1 MARAIVV
8 VAVAALSL
16 SACHS
21 PVAEPRTMHFFQ
33 EHEAERADVIGK
45 CRQSDRQYQ
54 PAEECANALR
64 AQRQVNMD
72 HDAGTGSR

>member
-1 MARAIVV
+1 MTRTIVM
-8 VAVAALSL
+8 VASASLSL

-21 PVAEPRTMHFFQ
+21 PAVEPRTMHFFQ
-33 EHEAERADVIGK
+33 EHDAERADVIGK
-45 CRQSDRQYQ
+45 CKQADRQYQ

-72 HDAGTGSR
+72 HDAGTGPR

>member
-1 MARAIVV
+1 MTRAFVM
-8 VAVAALSL
+8 VAVTALSL

-21 PVAEPRTMHFFQ
+21 TTTEPRTMHFFQ
-33 EHEAERADVIGK
+33 EHDAERANVIGK
-45 CRQSDRQYQ
+45 CKTSDHQYQ

-64 AQRQVNMD
+64 AQRQVDMD

>member
-1 MARAIVV
+1 MTRTIVM
-8 VAVAALSL
+8 VALTALSL

-21 PVAEPRTMHFFQ
+21 PSAEPRTMHFFQ
-33 EHEAERADVIGK
+33 EHDPERANVIGK
-45 CRQSDRQYQ
+45 CKRSDRQYE

-72 HDAGTGSR
+72 HDARTGPR

>member
-1 MARAIVV
+1 MARSIVI
-8 VAVAALSL
+8 VAVTALSL

-21 PVAEPRTMHFFQ
+21 PAAEPRTMHFFQ

-45 CRQSDRQYQ
+45 CKQSDRQYQ

-72 HDAGTGSR
+72 HDARTGSR